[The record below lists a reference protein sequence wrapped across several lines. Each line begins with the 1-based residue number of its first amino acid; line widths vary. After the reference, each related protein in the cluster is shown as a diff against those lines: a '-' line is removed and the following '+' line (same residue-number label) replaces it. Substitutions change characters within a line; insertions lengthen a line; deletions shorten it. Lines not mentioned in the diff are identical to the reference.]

1 MLDWC
6 QSTSGAPFSSP
17 VLLLFGS
24 PMRLTASGECVK
36 RQPEELACSSPPSP
50 SVISMTDQR
59 SWLQLCMYVSRVCR
73 VWLGNSCEDVGLVSI
88 DVWGPIPV
96 SGSPPLWVPH
106 AANRAM
112 LFVRLIILM
121 TP

>member
-1 MLDWC
+1 VSIDVW
-6 QSTSGAPFSSP
+6 GPIP
-17 VLLLFGS
+17 VSGS
-24 PMRLTASGECVK
+24 PPLWV
-36 RQPEELACSSPPSP
+36 PPPPSP